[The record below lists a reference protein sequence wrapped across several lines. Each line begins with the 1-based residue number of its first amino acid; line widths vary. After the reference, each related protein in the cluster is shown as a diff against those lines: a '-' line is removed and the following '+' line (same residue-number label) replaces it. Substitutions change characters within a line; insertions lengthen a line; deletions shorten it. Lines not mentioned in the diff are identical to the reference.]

1 MLGKSIFYKINL
13 FVSKAKRLLASNRV
27 CQQLLLSHLGI
38 GFQLKPILLMTP
50 SPCWKLTQKSILVLM
65 VEVFGRHGIWSI
77 IFISKILGQMIGSV
91 IKCDLG
97 SISSTLLCTT
107 RFSMKGII
115 QFYQQNCGQQQTL
128 PVRKTRTYAQLL
140 CCMQKNEA

>member
-1 MLGKSIFYKINL
+1 MVSSKALSTIQTNFFHEKLMLGKSIFYKINL
-13 FVSKAKRLLASNRV
+13 FVPKAKRLLASNRV
-27 CQQLLLSHLGI
+27 CQQFLLSHHGI

-97 SISSTLLCTT
+97 SISSTLLCNALHVLAWKVSSSFTNKIAA
-107 RFSMKGII
+107 S
-115 QFYQQNCGQQQTL
+115 N
-128 PVRKTRTYAQLL
+128 
-140 CCMQKNEA
+140 